1 MAFDL
6 DNVYVADCETDGLL
20 NTLTKMHTL
29 CLGYK
34 TKDGE
39 WKVKATSKKEDVEK
53 VFCNPNNTIVMH
65 NGRRFDGPALEKIF
79 SIKITATII
88 DSLALAWY
96 IDPMRAKQG
105 LKYGLE
111 SYGETFG
118 VPKPKVKDNEWVG
131 VGKEKEDYI
140 KSIESIGGSY
150 TDPLYLQYKK
160 EKEDHYNLMVHRCT
174 EDVFINI
181 KVWEFLYAKINR
193 VYGDDFHNRNRVI
206 KILNWI
212 MDCSYKQEEQRIKV
226 DVEKVNSTLEYFG
239 GLKEEKLEILKAA
252 MPKVPKKAIINFPK
266 KGLYKADG
274 SLSVAGEKYL
284 SYVKGCN
291 LDISYEGPIEII
303 KSYEEPNPNSVQQ
316 KKDWLYSLGWKPQT
330 FKHNRDKETNETKV
344 VEQIMTDEKML
355 CPSILKLVDKEPA
368 IEALDGLTVLTHR
381 IGILKSFISNMDENG
396 MVCQG
401 LQSLA
406 VTMRWMHSVIVNLP
420 RYTGRGDIRDGKWIR
435 ECLIAGEGK
444 KIVQSDLSGIESRT
458 SDHYTFHIDPE
469 RIKKSKQKYYDPHT
483 EIAVFAS
490 LMTPD
495 EEIWFKYT
503 KERKEAEER
512 GEDLSLLTPEVFGN
526 PSEKFEELLSLQG
539 AEAKDKM
546 NKLKIARSAGK
557 TCNYASLYNV
567 GYKTLARQ
575 LEISEK
581 AAKELIEAYWKINFS
596 VKVATEGFVTKKV
609 DNEEWIWNP
618 ISNFWYLLRNQKD
631 KFSVINQSSA
641 VYCFNM
647 WVYNCTQEGIWP
659 VSQSHDDELFVV
671 DEEKAEEVVQI
682 IKNAMEKVNRQL
694 KLNVSLDCETQIGN
708 NVAET
713 H

>member
-1 MAFDL
+1 MNL
-6 DNVYVADCETDGLL
+6 EKVYVADIETDALL
-20 NTLTKMHTL
+20 PSLTKMHVL
-29 CLGYK
+29 SIGYK
-34 TKDGE
+34 GSDGK
-39 WKVKATSKKEDVEK
+39 WNIKSTPNKEDVIK
-53 VFCNPNNTIVMH
+53 VFCNSSNIIIMH
-65 NGRRFDGPALEKIF
+65 NGRRFDQPALEKIF
-79 SIKITATII
+79 NIKVTATII
-88 DSLALAWY
+88 DSLSIAWY
-96 IDPMRAKQG
+96 IEPNRVKEG
-105 LKYGLE
+105 KRYGLE
-111 SYGETFG
+111 SYGESFG
-118 VPKPKVKDNEWVG
+118 VPKPVV
-131 VGKEKEDYI
+131 
-140 KSIESIGGSY
+140 
-150 TDPLYLQYKK
+150 TDWEGLTYDQYK
-160 EKEDHYNLMVHRCT
+160 LRCE
-174 EDVFINI
+174 EDVKINI
-181 KVWEFLYAKINR
+181 LLWEKLYAKLKLVYEDNHKDMVR
-193 VYGDDFHNRNRVI
+193 VVY
-206 KILNWI
+206 ILNWI
-212 MDCSYKQEEQRIKV
+212 MDCSHNQERQRIKV
-226 DVEKVNSTLEYFG
+226 DINKTNSNLEYFE
-239 GLKEEKLEILKAA
+239 GLKQEKIDILKAA
-252 MPKVPKKAIINFPK
+252 MPKIPIKKVANFPK

-284 SYVKGCN
+284 TYVKGCGLP
-291 LDISYEGPIEII
+291 LDYQGPIEII
-303 KSYEEPNPNSVQQ
+303 SGYDEPNPNSVSQ

-330 FKHNRDKETNETKV
+330 FKHNRDKETNEVKV
-344 VEQIMTDEKML
+344 VEQVMTEDKML
-355 CPSILKLVDKEPA
+355 CPSVLKLASKEPA

-381 IGILKSFISNMDENG
+381 IGILKSFLSNMDDEG
-396 MVCQG
+396 MISQG

-512 GEDLSLLTPEVFGN
+512 GEDISTLTPDLFGT
-526 PSEKFEELLSLQG
+526 PSDKFNELLSLSG
-539 AEAKDKM
+539 SEAKEKM
-546 NKLKIARSAGK
+546 NQLKIARSAGK

-567 GYKTLARQ
+567 GPKTLARN
-575 LEISEK
+575 LEITEK

-596 VKVATEGFVTKKV
+596 VKVATESFETKMV
-609 DNEEWIWNP
+609 GNEEWIWNP
-618 ISNFWYLLRNQKD
+618 ISRFWYLLRNQKD

-647 WVYNCTQEGIWP
+647 WVYNCTKEGIWP
-659 VSQSHDDELFVV
+659 VAQSHDDELFIV
-671 DEEKAEEVVQI
+671 DENKAAETVDI
-682 IKNAMEKVNRQL
+682 IKNAMAKVNEQL
-694 KLNVSLDCETQIGN
+694 KLNVELDCETQIGN

>member
-1 MAFDL
+1 MDL
-6 DNVYVADCETDGLL
+6 NNIYVADCETNGLIPTV
-20 NTLTKMHTL
+20 NKMHVL
-29 CLGYK
+29 CIGYK
-34 TKDGE
+34 SSAGE
-39 WKVKATSKKEDVEK
+39 WKVKATSKKEDVVK
-53 VFCNPNNTIVMH
+53 VFCNPENIIVMH
-65 NGRRFDGPALEKIF
+65 NGRRFDKPALEKVF
-79 SIKITATII
+79 SISITANII
-88 DSLALAWY
+88 DSLAIAWY

-118 VPKPKVKDNEWVG
+118 VPKPKVKDNEWEG
-131 VGKEKEDYI
+131 IGKEKEDYI
-140 KSIESIGGSY
+140 SKIEHLGGSY
-150 TDPLYLQYKK
+150 TDALYLQYKK
-160 EKEDHYNLMVHRCT
+160 EQVDHYNLMVHRCT

-181 KVWEFLYAKINR
+181 KVWEFLLNKLNK
-193 VYGDDFHNRNRVI
+193 VYEEDFHNRNRVI

-226 DVEKVNSTLEYFG
+226 DVKKTLETLAYFNS
-239 GLKEEKLEILKAA
+239 LKEEKLLILISS
-252 MPKVPKKAIINFPK
+252 MPKVPKTSIVNFPK

-284 SYVKGCN
+284 SYVKGCG
-291 LDISYEGPIEII
+291 LDLFYEGPIEVI
-303 KSYEEPNPNSVQQ
+303 KGYEDPNPNSVKQ

-330 FKHNRDKETNETKV
+330 FKHNRDKETNEVKI

-355 CPSILKLVDKEPA
+355 CPSILKLAKVNPS

-381 IGILKSFISNMDENG
+381 IGILKSFISNMDEKET
-396 MVCQG
+396 VCQG

-435 ECLIAGEGK
+435 ECLIAGEGY

-458 SDHYTFHIDPE
+458 SDHYTFNIDPE

-490 LMTPD
+490 LMTTD

-512 GEDLSLLTPEVFGN
+512 GEDISLLTPELFGT
-526 PSEKFEELLSLQG
+526 PSEKFGELLSLQG

-567 GYKTLARQ
+567 GSKTLARQ

-596 VKVATEGFVTKKV
+596 VKVATEGFITKKV

-631 KFSVINQSSA
+631 RFSVINQSSA

-647 WVYNCTQEGIWP
+647 WVYNCTQEGFWP
-659 VSQSHDDELFVV
+659 VSQSHDDQLFVV
-671 DEEKAEEVVQI
+671 SSDKADKVIQT